1 MSPTKNMAASVKQQL
16 LNQAKAT
23 KRPFQ
28 ELLQY
33 YAMERFLYRLS
44 QSQHRE
50 RYILKGALMLR
61 AWAWNHP
68 LSMSRPTMDIDM
80 LAMTA
85 NTEDNIQTHTL
96 DIIHTPVVD
105 DGLQFQTSTIKIS
118 RITEG
123 ASYEGIRVRFVGLI
137 ERTQVPMQLD
147 IGFGDKV
154 HPSPQQK
161 ELPTILNQPPPNL
174 LCYPKESAIAEKF
187 QVMVQLG
194 HLNSRM
200 KDFYDIWTLSQ
211 QFAFDFDTLQEAIR
225 QTFTER
231 HCELTEPID
240 AFTDAFID
248 SQQTMWNAFRRRM
261 KQEQIPEDFRII
273 NQDLQAFLLP
283 VVHQPSRP
291 MHWTP
296 DSGWDEKP

>member
-1 MSPTKNMAASVKQQL
+1 MAASVKQKL
-16 LNQAKAT
+16 LNQAKST

-61 AWAWNHP
+61 AWSHP

-85 NTEDNIQTHTL
+85 NTEENIHTQTL
-96 DIIHTPVVD
+96 DIIQTPVVD

-123 ASYEGIRVRFVGLI
+123 ASYEGIRVRFIGLL

-174 LCYPKESAIAEKF
+174 LCYPKESSIAEKF

-231 HCELTEPID
+231 QCELSEPID
-240 AFTDAFID
+240 AFTDAFIEA
-248 SQQTMWNAFRRRM
+248 QQTMWNAFRRRM
-261 KQEQIPEDFRII
+261 KQDQIPEDFRII

-283 VVHQPSRP
+283 VVHQPSRT
-291 MHWTP
+291 MRWTP
-296 DSGWDEKP
+296 DSGWYEKP